1 VTRRSRAAARLS
13 AAAVLLALA
22 APATAAGR
30 LSFDDL
36 IANLKSPNAKTR
48 QEAASA
54 LGKSRR
60 REAVTPLAALVR
72 DPDGRVRMDVVRA
85 LRELRDPAAVPAL
98 VTSLSDGEARVRAE
112 AIQAL
117 IEVYTER
124 DRPSA
129 VERFLDLFEDDFD
142 PAALP
147 LYVKVEPSVV
157 QALAATL
164 RDEDADIRRAAAE
177 AIGLLGGA
185 AAVEQ
190 LTTALQDPD
199 RGVRGEAAVALAR
212 VGTSAQGRA
221 LIPLLAD
228 DAAAVRNRV
237 LWAIGTLRVKDAGPP
252 LREMFEA
259 NRRKDQGVRVLS
271 SLARIADP
279 AQAELFRELV
289 QDPDPEKR
297 RLAVEGLG
305 RIADASLLPAFK
317 KDYQRERTEEL
328 RLAYS
333 FALTR
338 LGDRAF
344 LDSIVLTLPSR
355 TLGRR
360 ARGYVLEMGRDI
372 LPDLYPY
379 LTDPSSDV
387 RAALCDLIAAI
398 GDPEA
403 IPRLLPL
410 VNDPSAEVA
419 DHANRAVER
428 LRRTSGVASS

>member
-1 VTRRSRAAARLS
+1 VAALS
-13 AAAVLLALA
+13 GAAVLLLLCG
-22 APATAAGR
+22 PAGAAGR
-30 LSFDDL
+30 LSFEDL

-48 QEAASA
+48 QEAANA

-72 DPDGRVRMDVVRA
+72 DPDGRVRMEVVRA
-85 LRELRDPAAVPAL
+85 LRELRDPSAVPAL
-98 VTSLSDGEARVRAE
+98 VTSITDGEARVRAE

-117 IEVYTER
+117 VEIYTER
-124 DRPSA
+124 ERAGA

-142 PAALP
+142 GTPLP
-147 LYVKVEPSVV
+147 VYLKIEPTVI
-157 QALAATL
+157 QALAGAL

-177 AIGLLGGA
+177 AIGVLGGTQ
-185 AAVEQ
+185 AVDQ
-190 LTTALQDPD
+190 LVTALQDPD
-199 RGVRGEAAVALAR
+199 HGVRGEAAVALAR
-212 VGTSAQGRA
+212 VRTTAQGKA

-228 DAAAVRNRV
+228 DSAGVRNRV
-237 LWAIGTLRVKDAGPP
+237 LWALGTLRVKDAGGP
-252 LREMFEA
+252 LRELFEA
-259 NRRKDQGVRVLS
+259 NRRKDQGVRVLA

-279 AQAELFRELV
+279 AQADLFRELV
-289 QDPDPEKR
+289 QDSDPEKR

-317 KDYQRERTEEL
+317 KDYQRERSEEL

-360 ARGYVLEMGRDI
+360 ARSYVLEMGRDV

-379 LTDPSSDV
+379 LTDPSADV

-403 IPRLLPL
+403 IPRLQPL
-410 VNDPSAEVA
+410 VNDPSAAVA

-428 LRRTSGVASS
+428 LRRVSGARTTSGQQP

>member
-1 VTRRSRAAARLS
+1 
-13 AAAVLLALA
+13 
-22 APATAAGR
+22 
-30 LSFDDL
+30 
-36 IANLKSPNAKTR
+36 
-48 QEAASA
+48 
-54 LGKSRR
+54 
-60 REAVTPLAALVR
+60 
-72 DPDGRVRMDVVRA
+72 
-85 LRELRDPAAVPAL
+85 
-98 VTSLSDGEARVRAE
+98 
-112 AIQAL
+112 
-117 IEVYTER
+117 
-124 DRPSA
+124 
-129 VERFLDLFEDDFD
+129 
-142 PAALP
+142 
-147 LYVKVEPSVV
+147 
-157 QALAATL
+157 LAATL

-185 AAVEQ
+185 SAVEQ

-212 VGTSAQGRA
+212 VGTSAQGKA

-428 LRRTSGVASS
+428 LRRTNAPAPATS